1 MKYIQIII
9 TSAILLLTIGCK
21 NNNAVSKEVIDP
33 ENTKCDLY
41 LDLGYDSNGVY
52 MITDSNFYQYLDT
65 VCSMLSKVNSS
76 HDADYYRT
84 LLASE
89 RGKENPK
96 RCLLVEKYIPY
107 KVLLNIDN
115 LPGWKRCVIKY
126 VDERNVITGG
136 KVTTKKAVP
145 WLP

>member
-1 MKYIQIII
+1 MEKIQLYLF
-9 TSAILLLTIGCK
+9 SALLSLVLIGCNV
-21 NNNAVSKEVIDP
+21 NNNQNKDIIDS
-33 ENTKCDLY
+33 ENTECDLY

-52 MITDSNFYQYLDT
+52 TITDSNFYQYLDT

-96 RCLLVEKYIPY
+96 RCLLVEKHIPY
-107 KVLLNIDN
+107 KVLLSIDN

-136 KVTTKKAVP
+136 GK
-145 WLP
+145 